1 MTVRLGLSTRLGL
14 ARLLFITDCGT
25 AGDLAQLADAALG
38 GGVDMVQLRD
48 PSASE
53 DAQLEAI
60 SVLRGVA
67 HRDQG
72 LIANY
77 GDLQLA
83 AKANADVLQLS
94 AVGPD
99 AAGAH
104 ASLHRW
110 ALVGRSCHSS
120 AQVAAAI
127 AEDGVD
133 FFTVS
138 PVFNTAGVGQAG
150 LALVSYAAKVAPP
163 GDPASRPWFAVGGI
177 NAGNLDQV
185 LAAGARR
192 IGVTRAIAAAE
203 DPHAAAEALKDRL
216 RKAWNEDPAMEKVT
230 FSAFTAPLRPTPP
243 VPPTHS

>member
-1 MTVRLGLSTRLGL
+1 VDVTVRLGLSTRLGL
-14 ARLLFITDCGT
+14 ARLLFITDCRGT
-25 AGDLAQLADAALG
+25 GDLAELADAALG

-48 PSASE
+48 PSAGE

-60 SVLRGVA
+60 STLRGVA

-77 GDLQLA
+77 GDVRLA

-94 AVGPD
+94 AFGPD
-99 AAGAH
+99 AASAH
-104 ASLHRW
+104 AALHRW
-110 ALVGRSCHSS
+110 ALVGRSCHS
-120 AQVAAAI
+120 VAEVGAAI

-138 PVFNTAGVGQAG
+138 PVFNTAGVGRAG
-150 LALVSYAAKVAPP
+150 LTLVAHAAKAAPP

-177 NAGNLDQV
+177 NAANLDQV

-192 IGVTRAIAAAE
+192 IGVTRAIATAD
-203 DPHAAAEALKDRL
+203 DPHAAAEELKERL
-216 RKAWNEDPAMEKVT
+216 RKAWNDDPAMEQVT
-230 FSAFTAPLRPTPP
+230 FSAFSAPPRPNPP
-243 VPPTHS
+243 ESRS

>member
-14 ARLLFITDCGT
+14 ARLLFITDSRGG
-25 AGDLAQLADAALG
+25 GDLAGLADAALG

-48 PSASE
+48 PSAGE
-53 DAQLEAI
+53 DEQLDAI
-60 SVLRGVA
+60 STLRAVA

-77 GDLQLA
+77 GDVALA

-94 AVGPD
+94 ALGPD
-99 AAGAH
+99 ATSAH

-110 ALVGRSCHSS
+110 ALVGRSCHSVE
-120 AQVAAAI
+120 QVEAAI
-127 AEDGVD
+127 AEEGVD

-138 PVFNTAGVGQAG
+138 PAFNTAGGGEAG
-150 LALVSYAAKVAPP
+150 LVLVARASKAAPP
-163 GDPASRPWFAVGGI
+163 GDPASKPWFAVGGI
-177 NAGNLDQV
+177 NASNLDQV

-203 DPHAAAEALKDRL
+203 DPQAAAEALKDRL
-216 RKAWNEDPAMEKVT
+216 RKAWNDDPAMEQVT
-230 FSAFTAPLRPTPP
+230 FSAFTAPPRPMPP
-243 VPPTHS
+243 APRS